1 MNITN
6 STLGGYAVLDV
17 PYGAYH
23 TSCVAFL
30 CTACIFL
37 MLLGLGNL
45 VVIVANIKSKSLR
58 QKPFMWLLVS
68 LAIADLIC
76 SQLAVPA
83 HIFRVLHLF
92 SDKSLIICMVQN
104 FAILFSTGV
113 SLISI
118 AAIAVIRCLAV
129 FQKYN
134 FKITWPCVWS
144 IIIMENVIGIII
156 AALNTHPSATAVL
169 TCTDSPYV
177 LKQRLQ
183 QGLRMHYIYFV
194 LIASTYIV
202 VCLGYGLVIAKM
214 RICCRMPVHPLQEGI
229 ASGGSASKELESTKA
244 AVAIM
249 LGFTICFVPST
260 IVAMIYGARLDGNAL
275 RISGLVQALEVT
287 GFTNLLSYTHSA
299 INPFLFI
306 WLSKTYRRDIKKT
319 LCLKC
324 WHPNEVQP
332 VA

>member
-6 STLGGYAVLDV
+6 STLGGNAVLDV
-17 PYGAYH
+17 PYGVNH
-23 TSCVAFL
+23 TSCVVFL
-30 CTACIFL
+30 CTACIIL

-68 LAIADLIC
+68 MAFADLIC
-76 SQLAVPA
+76 SQLAVPV

-92 SDKSLIICMVQN
+92 SDKSLLICMVQN
-104 FAILFSTGV
+104 FVILFSTGV

-118 AAIAVIRCLAV
+118 AAISVIRCLAV
-129 FQKYN
+129 FQTYS

-156 AALNTHPSATAVL
+156 AVLNTNTGSTAVL
-169 TCTDSPYV
+169 ICTDSPYI
-177 LKQRLQ
+177 LKQRLR
-183 QGLRMHYIYFV
+183 QGLRMHYLYFA

-202 VCLGYGLVIAKM
+202 VCLSYGLVIGKM
-214 RICCRMPVHPLQEGI
+214 RICCRMHVHPLQEGI

-249 LGFTICFVPST
+249 LGFTVCFVPST
-260 IVAMIYGARLDGNAL
+260 IVAMIYGARQYGTAPS
-275 RISGLVQALEVT
+275 IPGLVQVLEVT

-306 WLSKTYRRDIKKT
+306 WLSKTYRRDIKKV

-324 WHPNEVQP
+324 WHPNEVQS
-332 VA
+332 VS